1 MAFLPLQLAPVF
13 DTAWPVG
20 HAGSAVQAG
29 TRRFIHSASQLRTE
43 APGPGALAQAG
54 FAAPFLKRFPRAF
67 APWSNEGG

>member
-13 DTAWPVG
+13 DAAWPVG

-54 FAAPFLKRFPRAF
+54 FAAPFSEAVSTRLRAL
-67 APWSNEGG
+67 AQQGG